1 MGKLI
6 NNFRP
11 YARILLVIWGILI
24 IILAIVPDLPTPMIG
39 GKPIPI
45 RLDYPIHF
53 LEHTLFAFLAI
64 ISFVTDRIQLKRI
77 FVIMAILFLF
87 AILAETLQL
96 FVPARSFEFQD
107 MGLNVAGV
115 ITGTTIA
122 LSVISKRK

>member
-6 NNFRP
+6 NSFRP

-24 IILAIVPDLPTPMIG
+24 IILAIAPNLPTPMIG
-39 GKPIPI
+39 GRPIPI

-53 LEHTLFAFLAI
+53 LEHTLLSFLAI
-64 ISFVTDRIQLKRI
+64 ISFVTDRSQLKRI
-77 FVIMAILFLF
+77 LVTLTILIVF
-87 AILAETLQL
+87 AILAEMLQL
-96 FVPARSFEFQD
+96 VVPARSFELKD

-122 LSVISKRK
+122 LSVISEKK